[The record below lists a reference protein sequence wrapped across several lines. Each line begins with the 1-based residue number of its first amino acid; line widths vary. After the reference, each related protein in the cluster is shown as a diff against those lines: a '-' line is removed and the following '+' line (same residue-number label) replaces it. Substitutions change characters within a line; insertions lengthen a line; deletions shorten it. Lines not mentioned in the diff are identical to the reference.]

1 MTFRFDQSEL
11 AVYFQYDNVIET
23 MFALG
28 SKLFGITFQVS
39 VVIFICT
46 FDVFISIILSAGKCL
61 VENESQVNIKVM

>member
-1 MTFRFDQSEL
+1 MTFRFDQNEL

-46 FDVFISIILSAGKCL
+46 FDVFIGMHLSAGKCFR
-61 VENESQVNIKVM
+61 